1 MSLNLTL
8 NTAISGL
15 STQQTNLQIVSNNI
29 GNASTEGFSRKHA
42 AASTRVLDGIGAGVE
57 LGTIQRTVD
66 QAVSRE
72 IRDTT
77 SIVAVDEA
85 IAPYFQYLQDL
96 FGEPAGDGTIS
107 ANLGELA
114 ASLEAMAVNPG
125 GSTERTEVVNAA
137 LKLTRQLNAMSARIQ
152 ELRGEVA
159 TEIGASVEEIN
170 RQLTVIADLND
181 KIKDLHIRGESTAQ
195 LEDERDLA
203 LKNLAGE
210 INIRTFERPSGEIVI
225 YTSEGPP
232 LLDTVPTFLSHS
244 ANSLLAADVTYENG
258 GIGGVIL
265 KNRDLTTVIEGGRLK
280 GLIEARDGILPGLQ
294 AELDELASRL
304 RDEINVLHN
313 KGTGLPPPQNL
324 IGSREFADPAAD
336 SLTLTG
342 KIRIAVVD
350 ESGLLPENL
359 ATAEPFEVD
368 FATLPANPTI
378 QDVVDAINAQ
388 ATASP
393 PQVVQAQLSA
403 AGQLEIVTLNPD
415 HRLVLDE
422 GDSQVTSFTPS
433 GGVAAPVALTTGA
446 APGFSHF
453 FGLNDFFS
461 APSFPSG
468 QADTTGI
475 SRELTLRQALIDD
488 PRLISRAS
496 TVFDLPLTGGENL
509 ATSGE
514 NGIVQAMATKFD
526 EALNFDA
533 AGHLPANQTSLSG
546 YAAEIV
552 FENSTAALRSETNL
566 SFQKALAEELELRG
580 QSISGVNV
588 DEELANMI
596 IVQQAFSASARMIT
610 TVQELFQ
617 VIQNMV

>member
-29 GNASTEGFSRKHA
+29 GNASTEGFSRKQA

-85 IAPYFQYLQDL
+85 TAPYFQYLQDL
-96 FGEPAGDGTIS
+96 FGEPAGDGTLS
-107 ANLGELA
+107 ANLGDLA
-114 ASLEAMAVNPG
+114 TSLEAMAVNPG
-125 GSTERTEVVNAA
+125 GSTERSEVVNAA
-137 LKLTRQLNAMSARIQ
+137 LKLTRQLNAMSTRIQ

-159 TEIGASVEEIN
+159 TEIGGSVEEIN

-210 INIRTFERPSGEIVI
+210 INIRTFERPSGEVVI

-232 LLDTVPTFLSHS
+232 LLDTVPTFVSHA

-280 GLIEARDGILPGLQ
+280 GLIEARDSILPGLQ
-294 AELDELASRL
+294 AELDQLTSRL
-304 RDEINVLHN
+304 RDEINALHN

-324 IGSREFADPAAD
+324 IGSRAFADPAAD

-393 PQVVQAQLSA
+393 PQVMQAQLNAS
-403 AGQLEIVTLNPD
+403 GQLEILTLNPD

-422 GDSQVTSFTPS
+422 GDSQVASFTPS
-433 GGVAAPVALTTGA
+433 GEAAEPVALTNGA

-475 SRELTLRQALIDD
+475 SREITLRQALIDD
-488 PRLISRAS
+488 PRLIARAA
-496 TVFDLPLTGGENL
+496 TAFALPLTGGDSL
-509 ATSGE
+509 VTSGE
-514 NGIVQAMATKFD
+514 NGIVQAIATKFD
-526 EALNFDA
+526 EALDFDA

-566 SFQKALAEELELRG
+566 SFQRALAEELELRG